1 MSAGYVAA
9 QHDRMLAGLVKDC
22 YVVAVDLAA
31 SPPVCRVSDGEW
43 VSGWVRWHSIAA
55 GKARHWRAPS
65 LNEQGT
71 LISASGDVAQGTF
84 IPGLYGNGGPPP
96 DNRDHVEV
104 WRFEDGGSLI
114 YDWQANSYSITLP
127 SGTVTI
133 KVGSLAGD
141 ATPLPEAVQP
151 FPHLLIVQPLDPNA
165 QPYYFNL
172 DTAAFDELR
181 RSTEFRWASQERL
194 TRRPA
199 QQAVGIG
206 EEKITLKGAIFPGF
220 KGGLKQLDTL
230 RSLCSQLKPLTLT
243 TGYGDVLGTWC
254 LKNVEEEQTA
264 LLQGGIPRKQAFTL
278 EFARYGDDLQNV

>member
-1 MSAGYVAA
+1 MAYMEQLQSGLKNLAAAGETGRRSLDGMMGPVNGAISEISGAASELEGIPIVGPAVGAKLQRVMRSVNAA
-9 QHDRMLAGLVKDC
+9 QAKIGQ
-22 YVVAVDLAA
+22 VVATYNKATRAVSQIDERMGELKEQAA
-31 SPPVCRVSDGEW
+31 RASTA
-43 VSGWVRWHSIAA
+43 INKIA
-55 GKARHWRAPS
+55 GKVSPS
-65 LNEQGT
+65 LSNIVPT
-71 LISASGDVAQGTF
+71 
-84 IPGLYGNGGPPP
+84 
-96 DNRDHVEV
+96 
-104 WRFEDGGSLI
+104 GSL
-114 YDWQANSYSITLP
+114 S
-127 SGTVTI
+127 
-133 KVGSLAGD
+133 GD

-165 QPYYFNL
+165 QPYFFNL

-199 QQAVGIG
+199 QQAVGLG

-230 RSLCSQLKPLTLT
+230 RSLGSQLRPLTLT

-254 LKNVEEEQTA
+254 LKNVEEEQSA

-278 EFARYGDDLQNV
+278 EFVRYGDDLQNV